1 MKSEADFIRQ
11 QITVLKDR
19 LGLLESEGKKTM
31 RKGLDLSFS
40 ASGDKTIDKLKGY
53 NWNYLIEWDAGTSC
67 NIPAKG
73 YGAGYGS
80 FRITMKGD
88 DPESSIIERV
98 KLGKGYSCNAAEIDV
113 LAHALSRLGDTLHPD
128 SASIASVHCIGDSQ
142 IALGW
147 LTKKGVPYSKTCP
160 KFPESIAR
168 LRAAMTGFKSVT
180 GQWRTRTESVRI
192 FGH

>member
-1 MKSEADFIRQ
+1 MKTPPKEVVFQEYD
-11 QITVLKDR
+11 
-19 LGLLESEGKKTM
+19 
-31 RKGLDLSFS
+31 
-40 ASGDKTIDKLKGY
+40 
-53 NWNYLIEWDAGTSC
+53 YLIEFDGGTSC

-73 YGAGYGS
+73 YGNGYGS
-80 FRITMKGD
+80 FRITCKGD
-88 DPESSIIERV
+88 DPESSIVERV
-98 KLGKGYSCNAAEIDV
+98 KLGPGYSCNAAEIGV
-113 LAHALSRLGDTLHPD
+113 LAHAITKLH
-128 SASIASVHCIGDSQ
+128 SVISMSNNTGASIHCIGDSQ

-147 LTKKGVPYSKTCP
+147 LTKKTEPRSATCP